1 MIDTDQC
8 AARREMVMGFHVRWN
23 GDFPTLIEAD
33 GGNDSV
39 RGAIFDAFMQLA
51 AQADPD
57 KIGDEVEL
65 KRIRGLQ
72 ALLPDDGENEEDEN
86 GEVGA

>member
-1 MIDTDQC
+1 
-8 AARREMVMGFHVRWN
+8 
-23 GDFPTLIEAD
+23 
-33 GGNDSV
+33 
-39 RGAIFDAFMQLA
+39 MQLA

-72 ALLPDDGENEEDEN
+72 ALLPDDGEDEEDEN